1 MEQQQTN
8 SVNYYSL
15 VDDVVKYRDDD
26 NMVCRR
32 YCEILFITERVC
44 FAAVQVPTSRRR
56 AKQVDWSHPELQVSA
71 RQVLTCT
78 LMFSI
83 HQQINL
89 LWNVNNSRS

>member
-56 AKQVDWSHPELQVSA
+56 AKQVD
-71 RQVLTCT
+71 
-78 LMFSI
+78 
-83 HQQINL
+83 
-89 LWNVNNSRS
+89 